1 MGTDDEGL
9 KCVAFQGTVG
19 YISDYIQRWMREQP
33 GGTWVQLKADL
44 RARYGEAA
52 DEEQARALLR
62 KYRQGPQ
69 ESVTMYA
76 ERLRQL
82 FEDAY
87 PGQDMNQPMAA
98 GELVQMSIDGS

>member
-19 YISDYIQRWMREQP
+19 YISDYIQRWMTEQP

-62 KYRQGPQ
+62 KCRQGPQ